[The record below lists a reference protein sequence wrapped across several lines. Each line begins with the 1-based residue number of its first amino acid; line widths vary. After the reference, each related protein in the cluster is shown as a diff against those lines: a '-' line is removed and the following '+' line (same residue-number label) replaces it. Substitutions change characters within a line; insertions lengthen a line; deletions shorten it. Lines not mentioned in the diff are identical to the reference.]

1 MSNTAQHQI
10 VSWKINAPQLL
21 IFSDSL
27 FIILRKREKQLS
39 FLHVYHHATMWVS
52 FPLSNARG
60 GSYYIRQKTP
70 RKKEIFTQV
79 SAVVDRRKICG
90 GRLQLSGQ
98 PTSLIID
105 HQLLKLEYN
114 LTWSGCLLQLLC
126 PCDHVLLL
134 CSFHSGGERQ
144 VMSFGWRSWRMVAWT
159 TSMGGKCNLNKSD
172 PGRTCGGRSIWQYY
186 RCSFVT
192 KLLKPC
198 YNILS
203 IDIAHKYILP
213 IMNQPPSF

>member
-52 FPLSNARG
+52 FPLSNAR
-60 GSYYIRQKTP
+60 
-70 RKKEIFTQV
+70 KKEIFTQV

-105 HQLLKLEYN
+105 HQLLKLKYN

-126 PCDHVLLL
+126 PCDHVFLLR
-134 CSFHSGGERQ
+134 SFHSGGECQ
-144 VMSFGWRSWRMVAWT
+144 VMSFGCRSWR
-159 TSMGGKCNLNKSD
+159 GNQ
-172 PGRTCGGRSIWQYY
+172 GRHER
-186 RCSFVT
+186 
-192 KLLKPC
+192 
-198 YNILS
+198 
-203 IDIAHKYILP
+203 H
-213 IMNQPPSF
+213 